1 MKVVID
7 TNVVISAA
15 LGSRTCSKAVIKALD
30 QGVIEPLIFV
40 QELRSFIKKLKG
52 KEKYRHIEL
61 EHLSN
66 FIDYFI
72 TMVEI
77 VDDYRLLP
85 YSTDFPDNHFISL
98 AAARNALLI
107 TGDKLCLKNA
117 LSGNVNCRTPAQY
130 LSDSL

>member
-15 LGSRTCSKAVIKALD
+15 LGSRTCSKAVLKALN
-30 QGVIEPLIFV
+30 QGVIEPQIFA
-40 QELRSFIKKLKG
+40 QELRRFIMKLKE

-61 EHLSN
+61 EHVSN
-66 FIDYFI
+66 FVDHFL

-85 YSTDFPDNHFISL
+85 YSTDSPDNHFISL
-98 AAARNALLI
+98 AAAQNALLL
-107 TGDKLCLKNA
+107 TGDKLCLKSA
-117 LSGNVNCRTPAQY
+117 QSGNVNCKTPAQY

>member
-15 LGSRTCSKAVIKALD
+15 LGSKTCSNTVLKALE
-30 QGVIEPLIFV
+30 QGVIEPQIFV
-40 QELRSFIKKLKG
+40 LELQRFIMKLKG
-52 KEKYRHIEL
+52 KEKYGNIQL
-61 EHLSN
+61 EGLSN
-66 FIDYFI
+66 FIDYFLM
-72 TMVEI
+72 TVEI
-77 VDDYRLLP
+77 VDDYKLVT

-107 TGDKLCLKNA
+107 TGDKLCLKSA

-130 LSDSL
+130 LGDSF